1 MKQTIPFKRTVN
13 FYWQNLMKIK
23 LILRNV
29 IQKDQIMSDS
39 LHNSWMNIFIT
50 PSKLLQIMSTKI
62 DSISGCS
69 IVFLLLKKIMKNL
82 GEKFGLIC
90 FNVTNRYF
98 NLCKVLIKD
107 SGFKNN
113 RVIRFMVLI
122 TIKWDSMWVKSLMR

>member
-13 FYWQNLMKIK
+13 CYWQNLMKIK

-82 GEKFGLIC
+82 REKFGLIC